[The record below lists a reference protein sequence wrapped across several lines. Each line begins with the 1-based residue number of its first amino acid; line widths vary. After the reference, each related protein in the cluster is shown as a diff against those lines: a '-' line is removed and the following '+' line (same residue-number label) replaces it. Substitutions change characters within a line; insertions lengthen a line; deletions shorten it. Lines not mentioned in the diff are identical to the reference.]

1 MGSLPLNNLG
11 SLLTVLYCSF
21 PRGSVVKN
29 LPANAGDT
37 GLIPGLGIY
46 PEKKIAAHLAFMPG
60 KSHGQEE
67 PGELPSMGSQK
78 GLT

>member
-1 MGSLPLNNLG
+1 MVSLPLNNLG
-11 SLLTVLYCSF
+11 SLFTVLYCSF
-21 PRGSVVKN
+21 PHGSVVKN

-37 GLIPGLGIY
+37 GSIPGLGIY
-46 PEKKIAAHLAFMPG
+46 PEKEIAAHLAFMPG

-78 GLT
+78 SLT